1 MKVTTL
7 VYYNIVSS
15 SRRRIRLRA
24 ARPTGEMSIRKIL
37 VRAPNWIGDAVMCL
51 PALEALKSLY
61 PSAEIHLL
69 AKQRVVPVFEN
80 NPAVSAFI
88 TVGGGH
94 NGFFGALR
102 LSKELREHDFDLA
115 VLFQN
120 AFGAALVAFL
130 SGIRER
136 VGYARDMRSGL
147 LTKAV
152 PATAAIRKRHQVFY
166 YLNIIEALG
175 AKPQASPVPKIF
187 ITGAERKAAREF
199 LEKQGLAGRPVF
211 GAAPGAAFGP
221 AKKWPVER
229 FASVLKGL
237 TDEHKGAAL
246 VFGGPDDREAC
257 AAVKAAFP
265 AAIDLSGKMTLRE
278 SMALVELAQVFIT
291 NDSGP
296 MHLAAALGTPTVGIF
311 GSTEDS
317 LTGPVG
323 PSVAVVREK
332 TECSPCFKRECRF
345 GHYDCLRKVE
355 ASVVLAKAREMIE

>member
-1 MKVTTL
+1 M
-7 VYYNIVSS
+7 
-15 SRRRIRLRA
+15 A
-24 ARPTGEMSIRKIL
+24 IRKIL

-51 PALEALKSLY
+51 PALEALKSIY
-61 PSAEIHLL
+61 PSAEIYLL

-80 NPAVSAFI
+80 NPAISGFI

-102 LSKELREHDFDLA
+102 LSKELREQDFDLA

-120 AFGAALVAFL
+120 AFGAALVSFL

-152 PATAAIRKRHQVFY
+152 PATAAIRKKHQVFY

-175 AKPQASPVPKIF
+175 AKVPEAPVPKIY
-187 ITGAERKAAREF
+187 ITDAERKAAREI

-221 AKKWPVER
+221 AKRWPAER

-237 TDEHKGAAL
+237 VDENGGGAL
-246 VFGGPDDREAC
+246 VFGGPDDKEAC
-257 AAVKAAFP
+257 ALVKAAFP
-265 AAIDLSGKMTLRE
+265 AAKDLSGKTTLRE
-278 SMALVELAQVFIT
+278 SMALVELAKVFIT

-311 GSTEDS
+311 GSTEDL

-323 PSVAVVREK
+323 RKTAVVREK
-332 TECSPCFKRECRF
+332 IECSPCFKRECRF
-345 GHYDCLRKVE
+345 GHYECLKKVE
-355 ASVVLAKAREMIE
+355 ASYVLEKAREMIE